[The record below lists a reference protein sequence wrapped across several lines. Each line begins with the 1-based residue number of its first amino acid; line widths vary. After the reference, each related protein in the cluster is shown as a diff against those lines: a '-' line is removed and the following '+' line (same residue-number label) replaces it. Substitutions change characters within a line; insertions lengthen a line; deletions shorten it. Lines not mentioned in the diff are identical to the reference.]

1 MKLKKILVA
10 VDFSDLTEK
19 LLLAAKALKEKNPD
33 AEIIVF
39 HSIEK
44 LPTDY
49 NYWIFVETIDEAIRE
64 IKNQIKTKLESV
76 ASKYLDNYKIVIGE
90 GNPTSEIR
98 ETARRRRVNLVIIG
112 NHGRGGIEE
121 TLLGSTS
128 EKVARKCNVPTLI
141 IKPNEPVN
149 FSRILIPVD
158 FSVHSLQ
165 AMRKAL
171 EIFQPFSP
179 QFYLLHVFE
188 EPTFLYEGVVEIGT
202 LEFFHRIEELEAEAE
217 NRIEKI
223 VEEYKNK
230 GFNIESIFIKGRPWE
245 KILETAREKQVDL
258 IAMSSHGSSETFS
271 ILMGST
277 AHKVITKCKCNVM
290 IFKPNK

>member
-1 MKLKKILVA
+1 MKLKRIMVA
-10 VDFSDLTEK
+10 VDFSELTEK
-19 LLLAAKALKEKNPD
+19 LLLTAKVLKEKNPET
-33 AEIIVF
+33 EIIIF

-64 IKNQIKTKLESV
+64 IKNQIKTKLESM
-76 ASKYLDNYKIVIGE
+76 ASKYLDSYKIVIGE

-98 ETARRRRVNLVIIG
+98 EAARRRRVNLVIIG
-112 NHGRGGIEE
+112 NHGRSNIEE

-141 IKPNEPVN
+141 IKPTEPVN
-149 FSRILIPVD
+149 FANILIPID

-165 AMRKAL
+165 AMKKAL
-171 EIFQPFSP
+171 EIFKIFSP
-179 QFYLLHVFE
+179 HFYLLHVFE
-188 EPTFLYEGVVEIGT
+188 EPSFLYEGVVEIGT
-202 LEFFHRIEELEAEAE
+202 LEFFHRIEELESEAE
-217 NRIEKI
+217 KRITKI
-223 VEEYKNK
+223 VDEYKNK
-230 GFNIESIFIKGRPWE
+230 GFDIESIFIKGRPWE
-245 KILETAREKQVDL
+245 KILEVAKEKQVDL

-277 AHKVITKCKCNVM
+277 AHKVLTKCRCNVL
-290 IFKPNK
+290 IFKPNR